1 MVSGMIVI
9 GNGEPCPFC
18 GKKIYPFTAT
28 ATFDHIDKDHKKEQ
42 MEKLFPNDRRT
53 D

>member
-1 MVSGMIVI
+1 MGMLVI

-18 GKKIYPFTAT
+18 GKMQDPPTAR
-28 ATFDHIDKDHKKEQ
+28 ATFDHIDKVHHKEQ
-42 MEKLFPNDRRT
+42 MERLFPNDRRT